1 MPLLFISVPECAVIM
16 LIIIVF
22 FGAEKIPEIA
32 RGLGKGIRELKD
44 ATNTIK
50 QEILDSSD
58 ASELIDDT
66 KKSIDEIK
74 EDISEVTNSIKRM
87 K

>member
-1 MPLLFISVPECAVIM
+1 M